1 MRIGHG
7 IDFHRLVEGRDLYL
21 GGVKIDYEKGLLG
34 HSDADVLLHA
44 ICDAL
49 LGAAA
54 KRDIG
59 YHFPDND
66 ERFKGISSLKLL
78 ELTKEIIEPY
88 KIINID
94 ATVIAQAPKLMPH
107 IEKMRENVAK
117 ALDTDI
123 NNINI
128 KATTSEHMGYC
139 GSGEGMEAHA
149 VCLIGGKNG

>member
-21 GGVKIDYEKGLLG
+21 GGVKIDYKKGLLG

-59 YHFPDND
+59 YHFPDSD

-78 ELTKEIIEPY
+78 ALTKEIILPY
-88 KIINID
+88 KVVNID

-117 ALDTDI
+117 ALETDI

-149 VCLIGGKNG
+149 ICLIE

>member
-7 IDFHRLVEGRDLYL
+7 IDFHRLVENRDLYL
-21 GGVKIDYEKGLLG
+21 GGVKIEYEKGLLG

-59 YHFPDND
+59 YHFPDSD
-66 ERFKGISSLKLL
+66 EKFKGISSLKLL
-78 ELTKEIIEPY
+78 ELTREIILPY
-88 KIINID
+88 KVVNID

-149 VCLIGGKNG
+149 ICLIE

>member
-7 IDFHRLVEGRDLYL
+7 IDFHRLVENRDLYL
-21 GGVKIDYEKGLLG
+21 GGVKIEYEKGLLG

-59 YHFPDND
+59 YHFPDSD
-66 ERFKGISSLKLL
+66 EKFKDISSLKLL
-78 ELTKEIIEPY
+78 ELTREIILPY
-88 KIINID
+88 KVVNID

-149 VCLIGGKNG
+149 VCLVV

>member
-59 YHFPDND
+59 YHFPDSDSN
-66 ERFKGISSLKLL
+66 FKGISSLELL
-78 ELTKEIIEPY
+78 KLTKEIILPY
-88 KIINID
+88 KVVNID
-94 ATVIAQAPKLMPH
+94 ATVIAQDPKLMPH

-117 ALDTDI
+117 VLETDI

-149 VCLIGGKNG
+149 VCLIV

>member
-7 IDFHRLVEGRDLYL
+7 IDFHRLATGRDLYL

-59 YHFPDND
+59 YHFPDSAAK
-66 ERFKGISSLKLL
+66 FKGISSLELL
-78 ELTKEIIEPY
+78 KMTKEIIKPY
-88 KIINID
+88 TVVNVD

-117 ALDTDI
+117 ALETDI

-149 VCLIGGKNG
+149 VCIVD

>member
-7 IDFHRLVEGRDLYL
+7 IDFHRLAENRDLYL
-21 GGVKIDYEKGLLG
+21 GGVKIEYEKGLLG

-59 YHFPDND
+59 YHFPDSD
-66 ERFKGISSLKLL
+66 QKFKGISSLKLL
-78 ELTKEIIEPY
+78 ELTKEIILPY
-88 KIINID
+88 KVVNID
-94 ATVIAQAPKLMPH
+94 ATVIAEAPKLMPH

-149 VCLIGGKNG
+149 VCIIV

>member
-21 GGVKIDYEKGLLG
+21 GGVKIECEKGLLG

-59 YHFPDND
+59 YHFPDSD
-66 ERFKGISSLKLL
+66 RKFKGISSLELL
-78 ELTKEIIEPY
+78 RLTKEIILPY
-88 KIINID
+88 KVVNID

-107 IEKMRENVAK
+107 IEKMRENVANV
-117 ALDTDI
+117 LETDI

-149 VCLIGGKNG
+149 VCFIV

>member
-21 GGVKIDYEKGLLG
+21 GGVKISYEKGLLG

-59 YHFPDND
+59 YHFPDSD
-66 ERFKGISSLKLL
+66 AKFKGISSLKLL
-78 ELTKEIIEPY
+78 ELTKEIILPL
-88 KIINID
+88 KVVNID

-149 VCLIGGKNG
+149 VCIVD

>member
-7 IDFHRLVEGRDLYL
+7 IDFHRLVENRDLYL
-21 GGVKIDYEKGLLG
+21 GGVKIEYEKGLLG

-59 YHFPDND
+59 YHFPDSD
-66 ERFKGISSLKLL
+66 EKFKGISSLKLL
-78 ELTKEIIEPY
+78 ELTREIILPY
-88 KIINID
+88 KVVNID
-94 ATVIAQAPKLMPH
+94 ATVIAEAPKLMPH

-149 VCLIGGKNG
+149 ICLVD

>member
-7 IDFHRLVEGRDLYL
+7 IDFHRLVENRDLYL

-59 YHFPDND
+59 FHFPDSD

-78 ELTKEIIEPY
+78 ELTKEIILPY
-88 KIINID
+88 KVVNID

-107 IEKMRENVAK
+107 IEKMRENVAN
-117 ALDTDI
+117 ALETDI

-149 VCLIGGKNG
+149 ICLIE

>member
-21 GGVKIDYEKGLLG
+21 GGEKISYEKGLLG

-59 YHFPDND
+59 FHFPDSD
-66 ERFKGISSLKLL
+66 EKFKGISSLKLL
-78 ELTKEIIEPY
+78 ELTKDIILPY
-88 KIINID
+88 KVVNID

-139 GSGEGMEAHA
+139 GNGEGMEAHA
-149 VCLIGGKNG
+149 VCLIQ

>member
-7 IDFHRLVEGRDLYL
+7 IDFHRLVENRDLYL

-59 YHFPDND
+59 YHFPDSD

-78 ELTKEIIEPY
+78 ELTKEIILPY
-88 KIINID
+88 KVVNID

-117 ALDTDI
+117 ALETDI

-149 VCLIGGKNG
+149 ICLIE

>member
-7 IDFHRLVEGRDLYL
+7 IDFHRLVEDRDLYL

-59 YHFPDND
+59 FHFPDSD

-78 ELTKEIIEPY
+78 ELTKEIILPY
-88 KIINID
+88 KVVNID

-117 ALDTDI
+117 ALETDI

-149 VCLIGGKNG
+149 VCIVD

>member
-7 IDFHRLVEGRDLYL
+7 IDFHRLVENRDLYL
-21 GGVKIDYEKGLLG
+21 GGVKIEYEKGLLG

-59 YHFPDND
+59 YHFPDSD
-66 ERFKGISSLKLL
+66 QRFKGISSLKLL
-78 ELTKEIIEPY
+78 ELTREIILPY
-88 KIINID
+88 KVVNID

-149 VCLIGGKNG
+149 VCLIA

>member
-59 YHFPDND
+59 FHFPDSD

-78 ELTKEIIEPY
+78 ELTKEIIKPY
-88 KIINID
+88 KVVNID
-94 ATVIAQAPKLMPH
+94 APVIAQAPKLMPH

-117 ALDTDI
+117 ALETDI

-149 VCLIGGKNG
+149 ICLVD

>member
-107 IEKMRENVAK
+107 IEKMKENVAK

-149 VCLIGGKNG
+149 ICLVD

>member
-21 GGVKIDYEKGLLG
+21 GGVKIEYEKGLLG

-59 YHFPDND
+59 YHFPDSS
-66 ERFKGISSLKLL
+66 EKFKGISSLELL
-78 ELTKEIIEPY
+78 KMTKEIIKPY
-88 KIINID
+88 KVVNVD

-107 IEKMRENVAK
+107 IEKMRENVAE
-117 ALDTDI
+117 ALETDI

-149 VCLIGGKNG
+149 VCLVE

>member
-7 IDFHRLVEGRDLYL
+7 IDFHRLAEGRDLYL

-59 YHFPDND
+59 YHFPDSD
-66 ERFKGISSLKLL
+66 GKFKGISSLELL
-78 ELTKEIIEPY
+78 RLTKEIILPY
-88 KIINID
+88 KVVNID

-107 IEKMRENVAK
+107 IEKMRENVANV
-117 ALDTDI
+117 LETDI

-149 VCLIGGKNG
+149 VTLIE

>member
-7 IDFHRLVEGRDLYL
+7 IDFHRLVENRDLYL
-21 GGVKIDYEKGLLG
+21 GGVKIEYEKGLLG

-59 YHFPDND
+59 YHFPDSD
-66 ERFKGISSLKLL
+66 EKFKGISSLKLL
-78 ELTKEIIEPY
+78 ELTREIILPY
-88 KIINID
+88 KVVNID
-94 ATVIAQAPKLMPH
+94 ATVIAQAPKLMPQ

-149 VCLIGGKNG
+149 VCLIA

>member
-7 IDFHRLVEGRDLYL
+7 IDFHRLAENRDLYL
-21 GGVKIDYEKGLLG
+21 GGVKIEYEKGLLG

-59 YHFPDND
+59 YHFPDSD
-66 ERFKGISSLKLL
+66 QKFKGISSLKLL
-78 ELTKEIIEPY
+78 ELTKEIILPY
-88 KIINID
+88 KVVNID
-94 ATVIAQAPKLMPH
+94 ATVIAEAPKLMPH

-149 VCLIGGKNG
+149 VCLIE

>member
-21 GGVKIDYEKGLLG
+21 GGVKIEYEKGLLG

-59 YHFPDND
+59 YHFPDSS
-66 ERFKGISSLKLL
+66 EKFKGISSLELL
-78 ELTKEIIEPY
+78 KMTKEIIKPY
-88 KIINID
+88 KVVNVD

-107 IEKMRENVAK
+107 IEKMRENVAE
-117 ALDTDI
+117 ALETDI

-149 VCLIGGKNG
+149 VCLIA

>member
-7 IDFHRLVEGRDLYL
+7 IDFHRLVENRDLYL
-21 GGVKIDYEKGLLG
+21 GGVKIEYEKGLLG

-59 YHFPDND
+59 YHFPDSD
-66 ERFKGISSLKLL
+66 EKFKDISSLKLL
-78 ELTKEIIEPY
+78 ELTREIILPY
-88 KIINID
+88 KVVNID

-107 IEKMRENVAK
+107 IEKMRENVAQ

-149 VCLIGGKNG
+149 VCLIA

>member
-59 YHFPDND
+59 YHFPDSDSN
-66 ERFKGISSLKLL
+66 FKGISSLELL
-78 ELTKEIIEPY
+78 RLTKEIILPY
-88 KIINID
+88 KVVNID
-94 ATVIAQAPKLMPH
+94 ATVIAQDPKLMPH

-117 ALDTDI
+117 VLETDI

-149 VCLIGGKNG
+149 VCLIV

>member
-7 IDFHRLVEGRDLYL
+7 IDFHRLVENRDLYL

-59 YHFPDND
+59 YHFPDSD

-78 ELTKEIIEPY
+78 ELTKEIILPY
-88 KIINID
+88 KVVNID

-117 ALDTDI
+117 ALETDI

-128 KATTSEHMGYC
+128 KATTSENMGYC

-149 VCLIGGKNG
+149 VCLIA

>member
-7 IDFHRLVEGRDLYL
+7 IDFHRLVENRDLYL
-21 GGVKIDYEKGLLG
+21 GGVKIEYEKGLLG

-59 YHFPDND
+59 YHFPDSD
-66 ERFKGISSLKLL
+66 EKFKGISSLKLL
-78 ELTKEIIEPY
+78 ELTREIILPY
-88 KIINID
+88 KVVNID
-94 ATVIAQAPKLMPH
+94 ATVIAEAPKLMPH

-149 VCLIGGKNG
+149 VCLIA

>member
-149 VCLIGGKNG
+149 VCLLA

>member
-59 YHFPDND
+59 YHFPDSD

-78 ELTKEIIEPY
+78 ELTKEIILPY
-88 KIINID
+88 KVVNID

-117 ALDTDI
+117 ALETDI

-149 VCLIGGKNG
+149 VCLIA

>member
-7 IDFHRLVEGRDLYL
+7 IDFHRLVENRDLYL
-21 GGVKIDYEKGLLG
+21 GGVKIEYEKGLLG

-59 YHFPDND
+59 YHFPDSD
-66 ERFKGISSLKLL
+66 EKFKGISSLKLL
-78 ELTKEIIEPY
+78 ELTREIILPY
-88 KIINID
+88 KVVNID

-149 VCLIGGKNG
+149 VCIIV

>member
-7 IDFHRLVEGRDLYL
+7 IDFHRLVENRDLYL

-59 YHFPDND
+59 YHFPDSD

-78 ELTKEIIEPY
+78 ELTKEIILPY
-88 KIINID
+88 KVVNID

-107 IEKMRENVAK
+107 IEKMRENVAQ
-117 ALDTDI
+117 ALETDI

-149 VCLIGGKNG
+149 ICLIE

>member
-7 IDFHRLVEGRDLYL
+7 IDFHRLVENRDLYL
-21 GGVKIDYEKGLLG
+21 GGVKIEYEKGLLG

-59 YHFPDND
+59 YHFPDSD
-66 ERFKGISSLKLL
+66 EKFKGISSLKLL
-78 ELTKEIIEPY
+78 ELTREIILPY
-88 KIINID
+88 KVVNID

-149 VCLIGGKNG
+149 VCLIA